1 MTAFTAGDLTLVIG
15 NRNYSSWSLRPWLAL
30 KKTGRPFREE
40 EVPLRQ
46 ADTRARILRHSGAGR
61 VPVLHHGPVT
71 VWESLAI
78 CEYLAELFPD
88 AGLWPADP
96 AARAHARAIS
106 AEMHSGFGQV
116 RHNMPMD
123 LIRDR
128 RRESRAHLAADE
140 IARVA
145 TVWGEALR
153 RWGARGD
160 GRGDGGGGGPFLYG
174 DFTNADAMYAPM
186 VSRFRTYGVTLDETC
201 TRYMNA
207 VMDSAAFKEWE
218 AAARKETAIIEFDVF
233 APTSQSLA
241 R

>member
-1 MTAFTAGDLTLVIG
+1 MTDLTLVIG

-40 EVPLRQ
+40 QILLRQ
-46 ADTRARILRHSGAGR
+46 ANTRDTILRHSGAGR
-61 VPVLHHGPVT
+61 VPVLHHGAIT

-78 CEYLAELFPD
+78 CEYVAELFTD

-106 AEMHSGFGQV
+106 TEMHSGFGSL
-116 RHNMPMD
+116 RDNMPMD

-128 RRESRAHLAADE
+128 SAESRAHLVQDE

-145 TVWGEALR
+145 TIWGEAR
-153 RWGARGD
+153 QRWGAT
-160 GRGDGGGGGPFLYG
+160 GGGPFLYG
-174 DFTNADAMYAPM
+174 AFTNADAMYAPM
-186 VSRFRTYGVTLDETC
+186 ASRFRTYGVAPDDTC
-201 TRYMNA
+201 ARYVEA
-207 VMDSAAFKEWE
+207 VTSFAAFKEWE
-218 AAARKETAIIEFDVF
+218 AAARQESAVIEFDVF
-233 APTSQSLA
+233 SPAPQSMA